1 MMKIKP
7 WKFLRWVLLL
17 SASYWLL
24 ATLYFGYNNID
35 DKKGVYTFYW
45 SGLNALFI
53 KDKDFGIQRNKVVET
68 KLDGADGPY
77 IIGNKYYTIDEHNKI
92 KQGTLQP
99 KETISVKVSSTD
111 IHDFSVKLKSSYK
124 DEEHLYP
131 MPKKI
136 IAISDIEGNFTG
148 FYSFLLA
155 NNVIDKNCNW
165 IFGSGHLVL
174 NGDFVDR
181 GDQVAQVLWL
191 IYKLEQQAE
200 EAGGKVHYILGNHE
214 IMMLQGNASYA
225 DFKYMAAAKRIS
237 NISSWE
243 NATKF
248 LYSPESELGRW
259 LRTKNIIERIGTT
272 IFVHAGLN
280 IQHAAFK
287 MDMETFNQIARKHY
301 GISLRKKYEDPQE
314 ELTLNSI
321 TGPYWDRS
329 LAMDL
334 KNKLMYLVNGI
345 DVKATTQTELNTILA
360 YYQASR
366 IVIGHSIVND
376 IQVDYHGKVIKIDLK
391 HGQEMNSGST
401 KGILFEQNHV
411 FKLDDK
417 GNDYF
422 KGKIF

>member
-1 MMKIKP
+1 MKN
-7 WKFLRWVLLL
+7 KFWRLLRWVLIL

-24 ATLYFGYNNID
+24 TTLYFGYDNID
-35 DKKGVYTFYW
+35 DKKGIYTFYW

-53 KDKDFGIQRNKVVET
+53 KDKDFGIQRNKEVET
-68 KLDGADGPY
+68 KLDGLDGPY
-77 IIGNKYYTIDEHNKI
+77 IIGNKCYSIDEHNNVKESTVVPA
-92 KQGTLQP
+92 QTVSVNVSGTA
-99 KETISVKVSSTD
+99 
-111 IHDFSVKLKSSYK
+111 IHNFSVKLKTAYK
-124 DEEHLYP
+124 DEEYLYA
-131 MPKKI
+131 MPKKL

-155 NNVIDKNCNW
+155 NKVIDKECNW

-214 IMMLQGNASYA
+214 IMMMQGNASYA
-225 DFKYMAAAKRIS
+225 DFKYITVAKQIS
-237 NISSWE
+237 NNSSWE
-243 NATKF
+243 SATKF
-248 LYSPESELGRW
+248 LYSPQSELGRW

-280 IQHAAFK
+280 IQHAAAK
-287 MDMETFNQIARKHY
+287 MDMKTFNQIARKHY
-301 GISLRKKYEDPQE
+301 GVSLRKKYQDPKEQ
-314 ELTLNSI
+314 LTLNSI

-334 KNKLMYLVNGI
+334 KNKLLYAVNRI
-345 DVKATTQTELNTILA
+345 NVKATTQAELNNILA
-360 YYQASR
+360 FYQASR
-366 IVIGHSIVND
+366 VVIGHSVVGD
-376 IQVDYHGKVIKIDLK
+376 IQTDYQGKVIKIDLK
-391 HGQEMNSGST
+391 HGQIMNSGLT
-401 KGILFEQNHV
+401 KGILFEQKQV

-417 GNDYF
+417 GY
-422 KGKIF
+422 KAIL